1 MSNSIDRRYT
11 PVGQSEMSGGIT
23 IRFLGVFKKAY
34 GGDQMSLETNRKKET
49 LRNIIQKAVESSPE
63 LRRLLIDPELND
75 PLPNAVILVNG
86 KEIGIL
92 KGLETEVGDRDEIV
106 IIPVIHGG

>member
-1 MSNSIDRRYT
+1 
-11 PVGQSEMSGGIT
+11 
-23 IRFLGVFKKAY
+23 
-34 GGDQMSLETNRKKET
+34 
-49 LRNIIQKAVESSPE
+49 
-63 LRRLLIDPELND
+63 LLIDPELND

-92 KGLETEVGDRDEIV
+92 KGLETEVRDRDEIV